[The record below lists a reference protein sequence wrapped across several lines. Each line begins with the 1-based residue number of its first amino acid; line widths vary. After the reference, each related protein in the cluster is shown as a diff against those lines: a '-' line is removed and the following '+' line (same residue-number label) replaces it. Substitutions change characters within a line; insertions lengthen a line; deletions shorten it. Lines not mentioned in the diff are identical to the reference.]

1 MVRFSIFC
9 SMPAETAV
17 DAVCAEK
24 LMVVD
29 MKVSSSEPAAG
40 EGEGDGGVGEGRVQV
55 EGRRLDEPPTELEL
69 DETLGAVQGEG

>member
-40 EGEGDGGVGEGRVQV
+40 EGEGEGEGEGLGVGWGW
-55 EGRRLDEPPTELEL
+55 G
-69 DETLGAVQGEG
+69 

>member
-1 MVRFSIFC
+1 MSFVRFSIFC

-40 EGEGDGGVGEGRVQV
+40 EGEGEGEGED
-55 EGRRLDEPPTELEL
+55 EG
-69 DETLGAVQGEG
+69 